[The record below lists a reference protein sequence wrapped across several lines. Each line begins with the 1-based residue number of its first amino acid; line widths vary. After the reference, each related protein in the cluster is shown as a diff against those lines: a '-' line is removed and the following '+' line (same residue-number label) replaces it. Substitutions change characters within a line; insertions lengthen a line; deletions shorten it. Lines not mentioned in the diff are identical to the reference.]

1 MPMGIVDDSAFE
13 SELSSLR
20 DSPIHKPT
28 IPFIPAPSVSE
39 SPTPSSIG
47 NTEILPAETN
57 TRGRKPGD
65 VNVPESLRSFIAV
78 TAVNEGRDAALALA
92 KDFGISPSSVSAYSN
107 GATSTKSYNQP
118 SEQIKGVVD
127 KAKKKISIKARKR
140 LNLALENI
148 TAEKLAEAKVRDVA
162 AIAKDMAVV
171 MKSMDPDDDSTG
183 KIVNNGPTFMIYAPP
198 VKSESDY
205 PVIHSRE

>member
-28 IPFIPAPSVSE
+28 IPFIPVPSVSE
-39 SPTPSSIG
+39 SPTP
-47 NTEILPAETN
+47 EVLPAETN

-92 KDFGISPSSVSAYSN
+92 KDFGISSSSVSAYSN
-107 GATSTKSYNQP
+107 GATSTKSYNDP
-118 SEQIKGVVD
+118 NLALKGTVD

-140 LNLALENI
+140 LNLALEHI
-148 TAEKLAEAKVRDVA
+148 TEDKLRDAKVRDIA